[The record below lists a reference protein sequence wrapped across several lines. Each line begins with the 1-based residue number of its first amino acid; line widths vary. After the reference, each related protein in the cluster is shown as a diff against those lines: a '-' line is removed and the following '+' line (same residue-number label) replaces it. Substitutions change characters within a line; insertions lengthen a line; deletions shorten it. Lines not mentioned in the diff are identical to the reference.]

1 MAIPSQRLSFYI
13 CKMGNAL
20 ASKGGGLNELVHGK
34 HLAQYTPAGN
44 GQYTPAGN
52 GQYIFHSYVLS
63 LGTVGCRIL

>member
-44 GQYTPAGN
+44 GQY
-52 GQYIFHSYVLS
+52 IFNSYVLS